1 MSAPVAPGLLLS
13 INESEAEMAA
23 ASSNLRALPQT
34 SHPETLLESLKRGM
48 TMTVQKAI
56 APTIPVSP
64 AVIGLLFT
72 IVVQAGVGIWWAS
85 SMSKEVEF
93 NKQEIQ
99 TLKSTIDTQKV
110 YIDTSREKQI
120 KLEAAVETLEKQQQ
134 QTNLLMQVKGVK

>member
-1 MSAPVAPGLLLS
+1 MSAPVAPELFIEEKGEL
-13 INESEAEMAA
+13 EMAA
-23 ASSNLRALPQT
+23 TQSRLLPQIKQRT
-34 SHPETLLESLKRGM
+34 NYTVYETVIKGI

-56 APTIPVSP
+56 APTVPVSP

-72 IVVQAGVGIWWAS
+72 IIVQAGVGIWWAS

-99 TLKSTIDTQKV
+99 TLKSTVETQKV

-120 KLEAAVETLEKQQQ
+120 KLEANVETLEKQQQ
-134 QTNLLMQVKGVK
+134 QTNLLLQMKGVK